1 MKVLLLNLGAESLQA
16 ANAALAGQGYEIT
29 AESALTAE
37 QVQALGPE
45 VLVMDATPADVSSS
59 ALIAQLKTQPQTE
72 SSAKIVLIVHG
83 GAYDRAS
90 GLNLGADDVLS
101 FPFEP
106 VEFAA
111 RIRTQFRT
119 RQPEEELKTMLKFA
133 VQREQIADMAV
144 ETLQG
149 PVQKRFSKLIY
160 AILALSIAAVATV
173 VYLSFSTR
181 GTRKE
186 TRQLRFE
193 IARLGTGLKQGT
205 SLPREAEVAPAA
217 GSMGTLH
224 AAAPTREA
232 LKAQSDDL
240 RKRMAA
246 GGADSDG
253 LRKQLAETQNRLK
266 MLENEG
272 KVAETVVHNYG
283 PSVCLLH
290 VVVEFLDRDTG
301 RPLLIAVDGLG
312 KPVVDEKGMVRLD
325 EGGPGPHLQIDVF
338 GTGFLAG
345 KSGKILTN
353 HHVVE
358 PWWKDDQIK
367 ELLEH
372 GAKAY
377 ALSYKVYFPGSAEG
391 LAAKLDRIS
400 QQADVA
406 TLQLDSPVPAN
417 SSVLELDDRKTA
429 STTGDPVVLIGY
441 PTGIEGILARQGN
454 ETVQK
459 IADGSQDV
467 SHIMSKLATQRLIR
481 PTTTQGHIG
490 DVLEDK
496 IVYDAATTSGGSGGP
511 LFNREGKVIGI
522 NFAVLRGFG
531 GSNLAVPSRFA
542 KDLLK

>member
-1 MKVLLLNLGAESLQA
+1 MRILFLNLCDESLAA

-29 AESALTAE
+29 TDSGLAAE
-37 QVQALGPE
+37 QILALAPE
-45 VLVMDATPADVSSS
+45 VLVMDAKPGDLSSS
-59 ALIAQLKTQPQTE
+59 ALVAQLKTRPGTE
-72 SSAKIVLIVHG
+72 SSLKIVMIVHG

-90 GLNLGADDVLS
+90 GLNLGADDVIS

-119 RQPEEELKTMLKFA
+119 RQPEEELKTMLKYA
-133 VQREQIADMAV
+133 VQREQLTDLAV
-144 ETLQG
+144 ETLKS
-149 PVQKRFSKLIY
+149 PVQRRFSKLMY
-160 AILALSIAAVATV
+160 AILALSVVAVATV
-173 VYLSFSTR
+173 VYLSFSAR

-193 IARLGTGLKQGT
+193 IARLRSGL
-205 SLPREAEVAPAA
+205 REEADVSRRGELTPSVSNVATHVA
-217 GSMGTLH
+217 T
-224 AAAPTREA
+224 PTRET

-240 RKRMAA
+240 RKRVAA
-246 GGADSDG
+246 GGADADG
-253 LRKQLAETQNRLK
+253 LRKQLTETQSRLK
-266 MLENEG
+266 LLESEG
-272 KVAETVVHNYG
+272 KVAETVVHNFG

-290 VVVEFLDRDTG
+290 VVVEFLDRDSG

-312 KPVVDEKGMVRLD
+312 KPVVDEKGMVQLD
-325 EGGPGPHLQIDVF
+325 VGGSGPHLQIDVF
-338 GTGFLAG
+338 GTGFLA
-345 KSGKILTN
+345 KKDGKILTN

-358 PWWKDDQIK
+358 PWWKDEQIK
-367 ELLEH
+367 ELLDH

-377 ALSYKVYFPGSAEG
+377 ALSYKVYFPGRNEG
-391 LAAKLDRIS
+391 LVAKLDRIS
-400 QQADVA
+400 PQADVA
-406 TLQLDSPVPAN
+406 TLQLESTVPAN
-417 SSVLELDDRKTA
+417 SSILELDDRKTA
-429 STTGDPVVLIGY
+429 STTGDPVVLMGY
-441 PTGIEGILARQGN
+441 PTGIEGILARQGT

-467 SHIMSKLATQRLIR
+467 SAIMSKLASQQLIR

-490 DVLEDK
+490 DVLDDK

-531 GSNLAVPSRFA
+531 GSNLAVPSRYA

>member
-1 MKVLLLNLGAESLQA
+1 MRVLFLNLSAESLAA

-29 AESALTAE
+29 TDSGLTAG
-37 QVQALGPE
+37 QILTLAPE
-45 VLVMDATPADVSSS
+45 VLVIASTPADLSSS
-59 ALIAQLKTQPQTE
+59 ALVAQLRTRPETE
-72 SSAKIVLIVHG
+72 SSLKIVLIVHG

-90 GLNLGADDVLS
+90 GLNLGADDVIS

-111 RIRTQFRT
+111 RIRTQFRA
-119 RQPEEELKTMLKFA
+119 RQPEEELKTMLKYA
-133 VQREQIADMAV
+133 VQREQITDLAV
-144 ETLQG
+144 ETLKS
-149 PVQKRFSKLIY
+149 PVHKRFSKLIY

-173 VYLSFSTR
+173 VYLSFSAR

-193 IARLGTGLKQGT
+193 IARLGSGL
-205 SLPREAEVAPAA
+205 RHAELSPGV
-217 GSMGTLH
+217 SSVTTH
-224 AAAPTREA
+224 AAPPTREA
-232 LKAQSDDL
+232 LKTQSDEL
-240 RKRMAA
+240 RKRVAA
-246 GGADSDG
+246 GGADADA
-253 LRKQLAETQNRLK
+253 LRKQLTETQSRLTL
-266 MLENEG
+266 LESEG

-290 VVVEFLDRDTG
+290 VVVEFLDRDSG

-312 KPVVDEKGMVRLD
+312 KPVVDAKGMVQLD

-338 GTGFLAG
+338 GTGFLA
-345 KSGKILTN
+345 KKDGKILTN

-358 PWWKDDQIK
+358 PWWQDEQIK
-367 ELLEH
+367 ELLDH

-377 ALSYKVYFPGSAEG
+377 ALSYKVYFPGRSEG
-391 LAAKLDRIS
+391 LAARLDRIS
-400 QQADVA
+400 SQADVA
-406 TLQLDSPVPAN
+406 TLQLESSVPAN
-417 SSVLELDDRKTA
+417 SSILELDDRKAA

-441 PTGIEGILARQGN
+441 PTGIEGILARQGG

-467 SHIMSKLATQRLIR
+467 SHIMAKLASQRLIR

-531 GSNLAVPSRFA
+531 GSNLAVPSRYA